1 MSPTFYTT
9 ERPRDPFYELRS
21 ITTGEVVDERTSTTT
36 CPKTG
41 APLTVFYDF
50 GYVSAR
56 LNRFA
61 LRNAPPKGTK
71 YLDLYPIRQLD
82 AVVSLDEGGTPLVKA
97 NALGRAFGLGRLY
110 IKNETT
116 NPTGVFKDRGSLVDV
131 TKAKELGA
139 DAVCVASTGNMAAS
153 VAAYCSVAGLPCY
166 VLIPEGTPIGKLA
179 QALSYGARMLQ
190 IRGTY
195 DDAARLAAEMARRHN
210 FYLAGDY
217 AFRSE
222 GQKSQGFE
230 IIEQLGWR
238 APEWIVVPMGC
249 GTNLAAIWKG
259 CAEYHRLGLVE
270 HVPKM
275 IGVQPDGCAPI
286 VEALGRGGETIA
298 RVERPNTIASAVAA
312 GWPLDGIKAL
322 RAIRDSGG
330 TALAVS
336 DDEILRAQQELA
348 HSESIFVEPS
358 GALPFAA
365 VPKLVAAGLIGPD
378 DTVVCI
384 ATGTGLKD
392 PRAALRVLPSAPTIE
407 PVAEEVDRY
416 LDMRLYEIRGAGVG
430 EGRAFAPDELLD
442 RARLGALLSRE
453 FGANLSDEIL
463 DRIHASLVGFH
474 EKGKVLSRRD
484 LQYVLSEAV
493 RDLTPRDNV
502 LKVLDFQITTGL
514 HRQAEANV
522 TAEFLGRRIES
533 SAAGVGPVDAVIN
546 VLRAITASAGGLTTA
561 LNDYNVEINTGGT
574 DATVSVTMALRDEE
588 GRRVVSNA
596 SSPDIVVASVKAFVE
611 GYNILFAKSKAS

>member
-1 MSPTFYTT
+1 MSPMFYTT

-21 ITTGEVVDERTSTTT
+21 ITTGEVVDERESTTT
-36 CPKTG
+36 CPTTG
-41 APLTVFYDF
+41 AALTVLYDF

-71 YLDLYPIRQLD
+71 YLDLYPIRRLD
-82 AVVSLDEGGTPLVKA
+82 AVVSLDEGGTPLA
-97 NALGRAFGLGRLY
+97 RCGALGGSLGLKQLFV
-110 IKNETT
+110 KNETT

-166 VLIPEGTPIGKLA
+166 VLIPEGTPSGKMA

-190 IRGTY
+190 VRGTY
-195 DDAARLAAEMARRHN
+195 NDAARLAAEMSRRHN

-238 APEWIVVPMGC
+238 APDWLVVPMGC

-270 HVPKM
+270 SLPRM
-275 IGVQPDGCAPI
+275 IGVQPDGCCPI
-286 VEALGRGGETIA
+286 VEALDKAGEAIV
-298 RVERPNTIASAVAA
+298 RVEQPDTVASAVAA

-330 TALAVS
+330 TAITVS

-365 VPKLVAAGLIGPD
+365 VPKLVESGVIKPD
-378 DTVVCI
+378 DVVVCI

-392 PRAALRVLPSAPTIE
+392 PRAALRILPSVPTIE
-407 PVAEEVDRY
+407 PVSEEVDRY
-416 LDMRLYEIRGAGVG
+416 LEMRLYEIRGAGVG
-430 EGRAFAPDELLD
+430 NSRTFAEEELLD
-442 RARLGALLSRE
+442 RARLRRLLQDE
-453 FGANLSDEIL
+453 FDANLSGAIL
-463 DRIHASLVGFH
+463 ERIHASLANFS
-474 EKGKVLSRRD
+474 EKGKSVSRRD
-484 LQYVLSEAV
+484 LQYILTEAV
-493 RDLTPRDNV
+493 RDLTPHEDV

-514 HRQAEANV
+514 HAQAEACV
-522 TAEFLGRRIES
+522 TAEFLGERVES
-533 SAAGVGPVDAVIN
+533 SGRGVGPVDAVIN
-546 VLRAITASAGGLTTA
+546 VLRGITAANEKLITSLV
-561 LNDYNVEINTGGT
+561 DYNVEINTGGT
-574 DATVSVTMALRDEE
+574 DATVSVTMALRDQD

-596 SSPDIVVASVKAFVE
+596 SSPDIVVASINAFIE
-611 GYNILFAKSKAS
+611 GYNILFAKNRPA